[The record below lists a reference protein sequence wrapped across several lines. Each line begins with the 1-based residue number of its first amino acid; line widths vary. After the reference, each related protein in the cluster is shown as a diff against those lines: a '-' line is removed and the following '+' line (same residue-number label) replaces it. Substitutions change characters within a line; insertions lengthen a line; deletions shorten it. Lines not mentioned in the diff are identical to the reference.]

1 VKTAED
7 LAQRRAALARFAAR
21 WRHRLPA
28 DVRGAR
34 ERVADWLTARARR

>member
-1 VKTAED
+1 V
-7 LAQRRAALARFAAR
+7 ALARFAGK

-34 ERVADWLTARARR
+34 ERLADWLAAHARR